1 MLVGAVI
8 GLGIGL
14 LVARWRSRSL
24 VEGTNA
30 RDEAE
35 EVQQAEIE
43 RILSALP
50 GASIMVDG
58 SGAPIRVSNQALALT
73 LVQNGR
79 IAIPEIVSMV
89 ADVRRDSVIRE
100 HDLTVRRPPL
110 GKGLI
115 SLRLRVAPLGPDT
128 VLVLAEDLSE
138 AQRIDAVRRDFV
150 ANVSHELKTPIGAL
164 SLLAEAVLS
173 SADEPEAVRHFA
185 GRMEAEA
192 GRLSELVGDLID
204 LSRLQGPTPSRMP
217 SPWTSMH

>member
-89 ADVRRDSVIRE
+89 ADVRRDSVNTI
-100 HDLTVRRPPL
+100 
-110 GKGLI
+110 
-115 SLRLRVAPLGPDT
+115 
-128 VLVLAEDLSE
+128 
-138 AQRIDAVRRDFV
+138 
-150 ANVSHELKTPIGAL
+150 
-164 SLLAEAVLS
+164 
-173 SADEPEAVRHFA
+173 
-185 GRMEAEA
+185 
-192 GRLSELVGDLID
+192 
-204 LSRLQGPTPSRMP
+204 
-217 SPWTSMH
+217 